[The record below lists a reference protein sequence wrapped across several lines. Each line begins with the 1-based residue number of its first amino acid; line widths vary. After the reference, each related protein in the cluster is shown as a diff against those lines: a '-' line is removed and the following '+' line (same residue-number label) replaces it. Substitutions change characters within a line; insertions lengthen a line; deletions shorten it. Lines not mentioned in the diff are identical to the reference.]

1 MPTQNLFN
9 GKTLWEMHDFT
20 LWSCYNK
27 IWLSLKCWT
36 YFTHQYCACQE
47 FRELLG
53 ISFLYCN
60 ISRLVLLKCYFNIVV
75 KRIFISPFL
84 RWKQTSTVYMWTS
97 ISRIVV
103 SAANPYEIL
112 NQEVFFLPLT
122 QILLFL
128 SYLLIPVSYT
138 HLTLPTMAVV

>member
-9 GKTLWEMHDFT
+9 GKALWEIHDFT

-27 IWLSLKCWT
+27 MWLSLKCWT

-60 ISRLVLLKCYFNIVV
+60 IGRLVLLKCYFNIVV

-97 ISRIVV
+97 IFRIVV

-112 NQEVFFLPLT
+112 NQDVFFLPLT

-128 SYLLIPVSYT
+128 SYLLILVASGQT
-138 HLTLPTMAVV
+138 